1 MYADFYFQLNVYQIG
16 YGVCKKPHR
25 EKMRLQVSVELF
37 FRTGVRT
44 DADSF
49 TVQRAFGFEFDI
61 TVNFGEQ
68 SVVFAHT
75 YVVACVEFG
84 LRWRTMME
92 LCGNQLVAVGFNAQ
106 AFGF

>member
-1 MYADFYFQLNVYQIG
+1 
-16 YGVCKKPHR
+16 
-25 EKMRLQVSVELF
+25 MRLQVSVELF

-92 LCGNQLVAVGFNAQ
+92 YAGISSLP
-106 AFGF
+106 